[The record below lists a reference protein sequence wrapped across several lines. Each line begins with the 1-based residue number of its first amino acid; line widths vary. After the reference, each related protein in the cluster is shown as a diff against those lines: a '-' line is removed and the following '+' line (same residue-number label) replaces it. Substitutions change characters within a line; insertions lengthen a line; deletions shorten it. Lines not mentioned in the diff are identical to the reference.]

1 MAGAPPAAHPGRHR
15 LRTVVGAFL
24 LVVAVL
30 LTPVSVLAV
39 WSRNQLLDTDRY
51 VETVTPL
58 ASDPAVQDAV
68 VQRVTAAIYDGV
80 DVRQLVAGA
89 LPQEGAFLA
98 APISLGIENLIEK
111 IARELVTSD
120 RFASLWVDANRT
132 AHDALVTVLTEPGD
146 RKGSVSVD
154 LSGVVG
160 EVQSKLSS
168 LGITAFQGERAAP
181 QLELFQSEQLARV
194 QLGVRLFDD
203 LATVLPWIT
212 IALLVASAFVVV
224 DRRRG
229 VLAAFAGLLVGAL
242 LTVALFA
249 VARWVV
255 LLELPAGGSVSAAEA
270 VFDLL
275 TRFVRGAVRALA
287 AVGFVGVL
295 AALLAGPSRPATA
308 IRRWVGIGVAR
319 TGDAAASH
327 GARLGGFG
335 AFVAENVAAIR
346 VAVVAAAVLLLVVV
360 EQPSAGAVLWTAV
373 ITAVALVVVELLART
388 ASAGSDRDE
397 AATPVSTD

>member
-1 MAGAPPAAHPGRHR
+1 M
-15 LRTVVGAFL
+15 
-24 LVVAVL
+24 
-30 LTPVSVLAV
+30 SVLAV

-346 VAVVAAAVLLLVVV
+346 VAVVAVAVLLLVVV